1 VKQYYT
7 LIQEF
12 TPVNDRNLCDYLDEQ
27 GIKFDI
33 GAEFTTDLKEVGYR
47 PMTIDDKLMRRCTV
61 LIEEH
66 ELSAIMLSV
75 GGVTVVDNK
84 PFINIKNKV
93 RGWFRWML

>member
-12 TPVNDRNLCDYLDEQ
+12 IPTNDRNLCDYLDEQ
-27 GIKFDI
+27 GIQFDV
-33 GAEFTTDLKEVGYR
+33 GAEFTTELKEVGYR
-47 PMTIDDKLMRRCTV
+47 AITDGDKLMRKCTV

-75 GGVTVVDNK
+75 GGVTVVGNR
-84 PFINIKNKV
+84 PFVDMKNKV
-93 RGWFRWML
+93 RGWFKWMS